1 MSSRLI
7 WNTNCAYEILQK
19 NYISFVI
26 KILHSKRTLLNAWIQ
41 FCKTLVQRVSSRRS
55 HQTQQNK
62 FYGFHPWQANL
73 STNFLRHNSMLQSPK
88 HGDVGDVS
96 ICSFQSF
103 DKFFE
108 AQFHVAISEAW
119 RRLHM
124 FVPKLEKIFSELI
137 RIGLESI
144 WNKNCYLSQVIF

>member
-1 MSSRLI
+1 
-7 WNTNCAYEILQK
+7 
-19 NYISFVI
+19 
-26 KILHSKRTLLNAWIQ
+26 
-41 FCKTLVQRVSSRRS
+41 
-55 HQTQQNK
+55 
-62 FYGFHPWQANL
+62 
-73 STNFLRHNSMLQSPK
+73 MLQSPK

-124 FVPKLEKIFSELI
+124 FVPKLEKIFLGVVQD
-137 RIGLESI
+137 RIGINLKQKLLFKSG
-144 WNKNCYLSQVIF
+144 YLLGN